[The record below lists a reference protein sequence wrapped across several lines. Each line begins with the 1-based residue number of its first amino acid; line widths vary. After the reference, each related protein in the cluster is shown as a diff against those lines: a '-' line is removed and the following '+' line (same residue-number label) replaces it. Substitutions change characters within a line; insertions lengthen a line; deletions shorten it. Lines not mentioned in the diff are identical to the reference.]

1 MTKRTNIMIVA
12 LVAFAFLFAGS
23 GVALA
28 KETKEAE
35 RCVVMGGKIN
45 KDVYVDYEGQRVYFC
60 CAACIDEFNKNPEK
74 YLKKMEEAGVKPAK
88 THKHH

>member
-1 MTKRTNIMIVA
+1 MNKRTKIVIVS
-12 LVAFAFLFAGS
+12 LVVLAFLFAGS
-23 GVALA
+23 GVVLA

-74 YLKKMEEAGVKPAK
+74 YLKKMEEAGVKPEK